1 MIEECGI
8 CGREMQNVAFNAIYI
23 KIQMGGLTF
32 TWTTCIE
39 CYPKATVIF
48 TDVLKNIREV

>member
-8 CGREMQNVAFNAIYI
+8 CHREIQNAAFNAIYI
-23 KIQMGGLTF
+23 KIQMGELTF

-39 CYPKATVIF
+39 CYLKAVKIF
-48 TDVLKNIREV
+48 SDVLKNVKEV